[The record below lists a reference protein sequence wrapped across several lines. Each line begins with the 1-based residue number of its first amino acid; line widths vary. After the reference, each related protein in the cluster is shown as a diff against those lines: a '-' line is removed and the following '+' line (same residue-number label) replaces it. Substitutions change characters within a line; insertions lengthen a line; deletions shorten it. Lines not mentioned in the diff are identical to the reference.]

1 MSQKPINRTAL
12 VSLTAAA
19 AVCTILANLVAFDPR
34 LISLPL
40 PQTPVLAILVIVGL
54 FCAAGA
60 VNAAFPPKRKQAKQA
75 PVRTQSNTMEQ
86 STPTQ
91 TGEDEQRGKG
101 RPRKPCSLAQQ
112 GIIVCPLTDVT
123 PEFPEVL
130 VNKLASEVT
139 KKVAI
144 NMITAFDPEKASALQ
159 AAQQAKKEATKAAEQ
174 PKPEPKGPPP
184 KKPEETLVESLASLV
199 EDNK

>member
-1 MSQKPINRTAL
+1 M
-12 VSLTAAA
+12 
-19 AVCTILANLVAFDPR
+19 
-34 LISLPL
+34 
-40 PQTPVLAILVIVGL
+40 
-54 FCAAGA
+54 
-60 VNAAFPPKRKQAKQA
+60 
-75 PVRTQSNTMEQ
+75 
-86 STPTQ
+86 
-91 TGEDEQRGKG
+91 
-101 RPRKPCSLAQQ
+101 
-112 GIIVCPLTDVT
+112 TDVT